1 MSIKR
6 YLFILI
12 GSIVLVVAAIQ
23 LLLIAYFKQ
32 HLNEEITHKSQQ
44 LSSKIIDFA
53 VEKVNL
59 LEIIETSSELE
70 KRQANEPMHSLIDD
84 ITEND
89 SSNCVMIR
97 SVTRLNEKGEQVN
110 ESVKVDCNDQVTV
123 MEFKSKPQTK
133 VRLKTNINGASTT
146 FTEDQ
151 IKRQKIRWKTQ
162 LHKIIKEEHNNKQVK
177 DNFVFVTNHSFTT
190 DNNSEHQVVIDT
202 LTDQQP
208 SAIETLIDDMIMVI
222 LLSSLVALF
231 LAFWLSNH
239 FTRPLQRLSHGFE
252 ALEKGELGVQVKAA
266 GINEYRKTIHSFNQ
280 MSQRL
285 ARLAESEK
293 TLQQQGHLA
302 ELGEVSRGLAH
313 ALRNPMHTIGL
324 SVEQLKDPDLPE
336 KLKLKLQGKIEAKIK
351 HIDKTIKALLTL
363 TSGEIMRD
371 DDVPMRSV
379 IQDVVLEM
387 KSTDPNVKLSLDAAN
402 ITIKGAES
410 EIRAIIHTL
419 IVNAVESNNGQGN
432 VDIKLTETDEA
443 IKVEVTDQGAGIAA
457 SVAEKLFQPHVSS
470 KAEGA
475 GMGLYISR
483 RLATLYYN
491 GDVTLA
497 AGSEGGCVACVTLKK
512 APLQKAPLQKT
523 AP

>member
-44 LSSKIIDFA
+44 LSTKIIDFA

-59 LEIIETSSELE
+59 AEIIHTSSELR
-70 KRQANEPMHSLIDD
+70 KRQANQQFDYPHDEL
-84 ITEND
+84 TEKD

-97 SVTRLNEKGEQVN
+97 SVTRVNEKGEQIN
-110 ESVKVDCNDQVTV
+110 ESVKVECNDQVTV
-123 MEFKSKPQTK
+123 MEFNSKPSTK
-133 VRLKTNINGASTT
+133 VRVKTNINGTT
-146 FTEDQ
+146 FSDDE

-162 LHKIIKEEHNNKQVK
+162 LHKIIKEEHNNEQS
-177 DNFVFVTNHSFTT
+177 NFVFVTNHSFNTAN
-190 DNNSEHQVVIDT
+190 DNKTEHQVLIDT
-202 LTDQQP
+202 LTGQQP

-222 LLSSLVALF
+222 LLSSMVALL

-239 FTRPLQRLSHGFE
+239 FTRPLQHLSHGFA
-252 ALEKGELGVQVKAA
+252 ALEKGELGVQVKVA

-280 MSQRL
+280 MSLRL
-285 ARLAESEK
+285 ARLAQSEK

-363 TSGEIMRD
+363 TSGEITRD
-371 DDVPMRSV
+371 EDVPMRSV

-432 VDIKLTETDEA
+432 VDIKLTHNDEA

-457 SVAEKLFQPHVSS
+457 SVAQRLFQPHVSS

-491 GDVTLA
+491 GDVTLRN
-497 AGSEGGCVACVTLKK
+497 GSKGGCVACLI
-512 APLQKAPLQKT
+512 LQKT
-523 AP
+523 ASQKGSNDE

>member
-12 GSIVLVVAAIQ
+12 GSIVLVVAVIQ

-44 LSSKIIDFA
+44 LSTQIIDFA
-53 VEKVNL
+53 VENVNL
-59 LEIIETSSELE
+59 SEIIKTSAFLQKRETNEL
-70 KRQANEPMHSLIDD
+70 I
-84 ITEND
+84 ND
-89 SSNCVMIR
+89 SIDEMTEKGLPSCVMIR
-97 SVTRLNEKGEQVN
+97 SVTRINDKGEQVN
-110 ESVKVDCNDQVTV
+110 ESVKVECDDEVTV
-123 MEFKSKPQTK
+123 MEFNSKPQTK
-133 VRLKTNINGASTT
+133 VLVKTDTNSTT

-151 IKRQKIRWKTQ
+151 IKRQKVRWKTQ
-162 LHKIIKEEHNNKQVK
+162 LHKIIKEEHSNKQDK
-177 DNFVFVTNHSFTT
+177 ENFVFVTNHSFKT
-190 DNNSEHQVVIDT
+190 DNNSEQQVVIDT
-202 LTDQQP
+202 LTDEQP

-222 LLSSLVALF
+222 LLSSMVALF

-239 FTRPLQRLSHGFE
+239 FTRPLQRLSAGFE
-252 ALEKGELGVQVKAA
+252 SLEKGEFGVQVKAA

-363 TSGEIMRD
+363 TSGEIVRD

-387 KSTDPNVKLSLDAAN
+387 KSTDPNVKLSLDAPN
-402 ITIKGAES
+402 TTIKGAES

-419 IVNAVESNNGQGN
+419 IVNAVESNNGQGK
-432 VDIKLTETDEA
+432 VDIKLTENDEA
-443 IKVEVTDQGAGIAA
+443 IKIKVTDQGAGIAA
-457 SVAEKLFQPHVSS
+457 SVAERLFQPHVSS

-491 GDVTLA
+491 GDVTLCN
-497 AGSEGGCVACVTLKK
+497 GSEGGCVASVI
-512 APLQKAPLQKT
+512 LQKT
-523 AP
+523 ALQKATS

>member
-32 HLNEEITHKSQQ
+32 HLNEEIAHKSQQ
-44 LSSKIIDFA
+44 LSTKIIDFA
-53 VEKVNL
+53 VENVNL
-59 LEIIETSSELE
+59 SEIIEVSDKLQ
-70 KRQANEPMHSLIDD
+70 KREANEPVNGSHDD
-84 ITEND
+84 KG
-89 SSNCVMIR
+89 SSKCVMIR
-97 SVTRLNEKGEQVN
+97 SVTRLNDQGEQVN
-110 ESVKVDCNDQVTV
+110 ESVKVGCDDQVTV
-123 MEFKSKPQTK
+123 MEFKGEPSTK
-133 VRLKTNINGASTT
+133 ISLKTDANGTSTITNT
-146 FTEDQ
+146 FTADE

-162 LHKIIKEEHNNKQVK
+162 LHKIIKEEHSNEQGK
-177 DNFVFVTNHSFTT
+177 DNFVFVTNHSFKS
-190 DNNSEHQVVIDT
+190 DSDSEHQVLIDR
-202 LTDQQP
+202 LTDKQP

-252 ALEKGELGVQVKAA
+252 ALEKGELGVQVKAV

-285 ARLAESEK
+285 SRLAESEK
-293 TLQQQGHLA
+293 TVQQQGHLA

-363 TSGEIMRD
+363 TSGEIVRD
-371 DDVPMRSV
+371 DDVPIRSV

-387 KSTDPNVKLSLDAAN
+387 KSTDPNVKLSLDAADT
-402 ITIKGAES
+402 TIKGAES

-419 IVNAVESNNGQGN
+419 IVNAVESSNGQGN

-443 IKVEVTDQGAGIAA
+443 IKIEVTDQGAGIAA

-491 GDVTLA
+491 GDVTLT
-497 AGSEGGCVACVTLKK
+497 AGSEGGCVACVS
-512 APLQKAPLQKT
+512 LQKGLNNE
-523 AP
+523 